1 MKKLKI
7 GDSVKIIRYGFIT
20 NVERIEKS
28 HFIDDKDVYV
38 LKNGANCHIEE
49 ITKV

>member
-20 NVERIEKS
+20 KVKRIIES
-28 HFIDDKDVYV
+28 GYIDDKTIYS
-38 LKNGANCHIEE
+38 LENGANCHIEE
-49 ITKV
+49 ITKI